1 MIRNFYIL
9 INCVYI
15 YLSENFNYL
24 FNFSKQKYNTNIIN
38 RLSKLDILF
47 IKILQWVSNNENDE
61 INQLLMDYSNN
72 VNYEE
77 DDIDYNLLKKL
88 EESHNVTIDNNYK
101 PINSGSIALVFK
113 GTFKNNKII
122 IKTKRKDIE
131 EKIKQSINLINFLSS
146 TINFIPSFF
155 KNNISTIIK
164 ENTNNLLKQIDFNN
178 EKNNLNIFYEIF
190 KDDKKIFTPYIY
202 NELSNNDVIVMEHL
216 DGVSIHDFLNKED
229 SDKKIFKY
237 VYDFFLTSII
247 EHNIIH
253 SDLHKGNVLFLKEN
267 NSIGVIDFG
276 LIKFLTNNQK
286 IILIQ
291 YLQGIFSKFEIF
303 KNIILTKILEKI
315 DKNKETDFDKVKKN
329 SKFNALVKEIVGG
342 AGVLQFLHIEPEIK
356 KYNLR
361 IKKDLFDILIDVG
374 PFVDLCHFMSNKLGK
389 NISRQAVT
397 SYKKKI
403 INQQFK

>member
-1 MIRNFYIL
+1 
-9 INCVYI
+9 
-15 YLSENFNYL
+15 
-24 FNFSKQKYNTNIIN
+24 
-38 RLSKLDILF
+38 
-47 IKILQWVSNNENDE
+47 
-61 INQLLMDYSNN
+61 
-72 VNYEE
+72 
-77 DDIDYNLLKKL
+77 
-88 EESHNVTIDNNYK
+88 
-101 PINSGSIALVFK
+101 
-113 GTFKNNKII
+113 
-122 IKTKRKDIE
+122 
-131 EKIKQSINLINFLSS
+131 
-146 TINFIPSFF
+146 
-155 KNNISTIIK
+155 
-164 ENTNNLLKQIDFNN
+164 
-178 EKNNLNIFYEIF
+178 EIF

-361 IKKDLFDILIDVG
+361 IKKDLFDIL
-374 PFVDLCHFMSNKLGK
+374 
-389 NISRQAVT
+389 
-397 SYKKKI
+397 
-403 INQQFK
+403 